1 MKSDLLRRPDFI
13 ILAVGGVLLTI
24 GLIIY
29 GARTFQK
36 TEDLPNLLFWAQ
48 HASTIGGLL
57 SVVAAPLMR
66 LWGKNKF

>member
-29 GARTFQK
+29 GVRTFQK
-36 TEDLPNLLFWAQ
+36 AEDLPNWLFWAQ
-48 HASTIGGLL
+48 HAGTIGGLL
-57 SVVAAPLMR
+57 SIVAAPLMR
-66 LWGKNKF
+66 LWGKN